1 MDSHQDGTR
10 GAAGPGSVLTEEAV
24 SDGCELTVVIP
35 AYNEQARIAD
45 TLLRVKDFLK
55 NWGRPSE
62 LILVDDGSRDLTLEV
77 VKTIDI
83 YGSLWKEQE
92 STRIATDVRNHGKGE
107 AVRRG
112 FALAKGRFVL
122 FSDADLSTPIEEV
135 EKLLAALSAGADI
148 AIGSRRLATSVVE
161 PQPFHRRLMGGVFS
175 TLVRLLAVP
184 GVRDSQCG
192 FKCYRRAVARRI
204 AELQRLPGF
213 SFDVEHLYLA
223 RKMGWKVAEVGVR
236 WVDAP
241 GTKVKPIR
249 DSYRMLRDLLR
260 IRRLHRSFPQP
271 GAEAQP

>member
-1 MDSHQDGTR
+1 MDSRQDGT
-10 GAAGPGSVLTEEAV
+10 GGVAGPRGVL
-24 SDGCELTVVIP
+24 SDAAFAEPELSVVIP

-45 TLLRVKDFLK
+45 TLIRVKDFLQE
-55 NWGRPSE
+55 WGRPSE

-83 YGSLWKEQE
+83 YGALMKEQE
-92 STRIATDVRNHGKGE
+92 TTRIATDVSNHGKGE

-112 FALAKGRFVL
+112 LALARGRFIL

-135 EKLLAALSAGADI
+135 EKLLAALAGGADI
-148 AIGSRRLATSVVE
+148 AIGSRRLATSEVE
-161 PQPFHRRLMGGVFS
+161 PQPIHRRLMGGVFS

-192 FKCYRRAVARRI
+192 FKCYRRSVARRI
-204 AELQRLPGF
+204 AELQKLPGF

-223 RKMGWKVAEVGVR
+223 RRLGWKVAEVGVR

-241 GTKVKPIR
+241 GTKVKPVR
-249 DSYRMLRDLLR
+249 DSYRMFRDLLL
-260 IRRLHRSFPQP
+260 IRRLHRGLRLSSS
-271 GAEAQP
+271 GAGQ